1 MTPQSI
7 LDMVDRK
14 DDGFVVSE
22 HFTRPDHSK
31 EDLRVQILEA
41 GTNRSVLAFVTS
53 LVIIITTQD
62 ILGPGWRQGQMDQET
77 TGHRRR
83 G

>member
-1 MTPQSI
+1 MIKCQRCGKKFVGETARTLDKRIQVRIKMLICYNLISCMQSI

-41 GTNRSVLAFVTS
+41 GTNR
-53 LVIIITTQD
+53 
-62 ILGPGWRQGQMDQET
+62 
-77 TGHRRR
+77 
-83 G
+83 

>member
-1 MTPQSI
+1 MTSQSI

-31 EDLRVQILEA
+31 EDFRVQILEA
-41 GTNRSVLAFVTS
+41 GTNR
-53 LVIIITTQD
+53 
-62 ILGPGWRQGQMDQET
+62 
-77 TGHRRR
+77 
-83 G
+83 

>member
-1 MTPQSI
+1 MQSI

-41 GTNRSVLAFVTS
+41 GTNR
-53 LVIIITTQD
+53 
-62 ILGPGWRQGQMDQET
+62 
-77 TGHRRR
+77 
-83 G
+83 

>member
-31 EDLRVQILEA
+31 DDFGVQV
-41 GTNRSVLAFVTS
+41 S
-53 LVIIITTQD
+53 
-62 ILGPGWRQGQMDQET
+62 
-77 TGHRRR
+77 
-83 G
+83 